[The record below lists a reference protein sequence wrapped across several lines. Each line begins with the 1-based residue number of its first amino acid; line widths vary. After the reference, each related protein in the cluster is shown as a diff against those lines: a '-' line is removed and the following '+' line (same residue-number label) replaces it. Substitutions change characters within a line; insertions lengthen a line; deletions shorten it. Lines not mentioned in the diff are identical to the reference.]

1 MILGKYKTWTLVGCR
16 QNLGYA
22 MARAMAWAM
31 AHPVAYPMAHPKFC
45 ILTNDEEQTT
55 HAYTGNNLS
64 I

>member
-1 MILGKYKTWTLVGCR
+1 MT
-16 QNLGYA
+16 
-22 MARAMAWAM
+22 RAMANPVAYRM
-31 AHPVAYPMAHPKFC
+31 AYPMAYPMAHPKFC